1 MDFYIILFIIA
12 LLYSAVGHGGAS
24 GYLALMALYG
34 IAPEVMK
41 PTALML
47 NIFVSLTAFV
57 QYYRGGHFNLKMFL
71 PLANASIPMAFIG
84 GTIQI
89 HDLIYK
95 KTLVF
100 LLLIPVI
107 KFLFYKNIKNEALEP
122 YNFAL
127 CLVIGGS
134 IGVIIAGND
143 RAWCRCGIR
152 ILSACNRCPSFNKDK
167 Y

>member
-1 MDFYIILFIIA
+1 MDFYIILFIIV
-12 LLYSAVGHGGAS
+12 LLYSALGHGGAS

-57 QYYRGGHFNLKMFL
+57 QYYRGGHFDLKMFL

-84 GTIQI
+84 GTIPI
-89 HDLIYK
+89 HDLIYIK
-95 KTLVF
+95 ILGF

-107 KFLFYKNIKNEALEP
+107 KFLFYKNIKDEALKP
-122 YNFAL
+122 YNFTL
-127 CLVIGGS
+127 CLVIGGQHW
-134 IGVIIAGND
+134 
-143 RAWCRCGIR
+143 R
-152 ILSACNRCPSFNKDK
+152 
-167 Y
+167 